1 MSSPNVTI
9 DSSGNPNVTISNVSN
24 NNIVTISNINSRQ
37 IYARSDVSFFNQKFV
52 NTGEL
57 IDSSREYNYVDTGS
71 LNEFNQFFLNSIEVN
86 TDCRVRLYNS
96 INEDDLI
103 RRSSLDAPT
112 SAGLIAEAVLTA
124 NQHVELNPSL
134 LGSVSRLSNSGQNIM
149 IGISPTG
156 SIPISGISGKL
167 DVIQIF

>member
-9 DSSGNPNVTISNVSN
+9 DSSGNPNVTVSISNVVN
-24 NNIVTISNINSRQ
+24 EF
-37 IYARSDVSFFNQKFV
+37 YERSDISFFNQKFV
-52 NTGEL
+52 NTGDL

-71 LNEFNQFFLNSIEVN
+71 FNGVNQFFLNSIQVN
-86 TDCRVRLYNS
+86 TDCRVRFYNS
-96 INEDDLI
+96 INEDDLT

-124 NQHVELNPSL
+124 NQPVELNPSL
-134 LGSVSRLSNSGQNIM
+134 LGCVSRLSNSGQSIM

-167 DVIQIF
+167 DIIKIF